1 MLSESPSQLRVT
13 PHLSAPAR
21 DSHLGLALA
30 AAHLGP
36 APLRTGGRLR
46 RWTWAA
52 AAHQPRQAR
61 LRPARLLGDDAHPVI
76 RFKGRGTNQALLDGL
91 MLSEDLHNYLSI
103 DRSSWIQTRKS

>member
-61 LRPARLLGDDAHPVI
+61 LRPARLLGDES
-76 RFKGRGTNQALLDGL
+76 ALAAIVAGKSFAEIKAGWSSGL
-91 MLSEDLHNYLSI
+91 AEFEA
-103 DRSSWIQTRKS
+103 RRKAFLLYR